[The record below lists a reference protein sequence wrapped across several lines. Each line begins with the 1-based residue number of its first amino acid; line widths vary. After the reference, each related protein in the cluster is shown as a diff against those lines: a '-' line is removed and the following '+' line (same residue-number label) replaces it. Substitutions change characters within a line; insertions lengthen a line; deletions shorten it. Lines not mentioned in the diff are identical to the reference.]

1 MQVLAIANQ
10 KGGVGK
16 TTTAVNLSACLAMI
30 GKKVLLIDMDPQAN
44 ATSGLGLEK
53 RDADAGVYCCLM
65 NKEEKVSEQKTK
77 TALKGLDMIPS
88 GPDLTGAEVE
98 LISEAE
104 RETRLKHKI
113 AAIKGK
119 YDCVIIDCPPS
130 MNLLTINALV
140 AANQVIMPI
149 QCEYYALEGLS
160 QLVNMVERV
169 KGSFNANLK
178 IGGILMTM
186 ADQRTNLSRQVISE
200 VREYFDDRVYKTV
213 IPRNVRL
220 SEAPS
225 FGKPIVEYDIRST
238 GAEHYI
244 RLAKEV
250 VKRNLS

>member
-1 MQVLAIANQ
+1 MQVIAIANQ

-30 GKKVLLIDMDPQAN
+30 GKKVLLVDMDPQAN
-44 ATSGLGLEK
+44 ATSGLGAEK
-53 RDADAGVYCCLM
+53 EDAQAGVYCCLM
-65 NKEEKVSEQKTK
+65 NEDKKASSQKKK
-77 TALKGLDMIPS
+77 TNLSGLDLLPS

-98 LISEAE
+98 LVSEKE
-104 RETRLKHKI
+104 REKRLKKKLNG
-113 AAIKGK
+113 IKSK

-140 AANQVIMPI
+140 AADQVIMPI

-160 QLVNMVERV
+160 QLVNMIERV
-169 KGSFNANLK
+169 KSSFNSRLK

-186 ADQRTNLSRQVISE
+186 ADQRTNLSRQVVQE
-200 VREYFDDRVYKTV
+200 VRQYFKDMVYKTV

-225 FGKPIVEYDIRST
+225 FGKSILEYDIRST
-238 GAEHYI
+238 GAEHYL
-244 RLAKEV
+244 RFAKEV
-250 VKRNLS
+250 VAKNLS